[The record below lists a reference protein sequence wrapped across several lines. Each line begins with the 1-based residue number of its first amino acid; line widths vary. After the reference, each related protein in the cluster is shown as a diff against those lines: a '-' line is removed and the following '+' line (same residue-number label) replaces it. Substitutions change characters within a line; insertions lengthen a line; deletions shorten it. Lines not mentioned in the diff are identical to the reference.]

1 MFHVK
6 QFLLLLIL
14 LPILSFSQGTM
25 QLEDKPFTSKQARVK
40 SVDSFLASFK
50 SFKNYSAEEQAFFY
64 WVNVLRAD
72 PVAFKEQIVEPF
84 LTSFPEAKSSYAKS
98 LLSDLS
104 DQEPLPLVE
113 PTNLLTKATQEHAYD
128 LVHNQKGISHSSSDG
143 RNFQQRMKD
152 AGITK
157 CAGEN
162 ILEGNKD
169 ALKAIIMLLIDQ
181 GVPDKGHRKALL
193 NPSFNLMGC
202 TILAK
207 TGGDDHILVQLLSC
221 R

>member
-6 QFLLLLIL
+6 QFIFILIL
-14 LPILSFSQGTM
+14 FPLLSFSQGTM
-25 QLEDKPFTSKQARVK
+25 QLEDKPFISRQARE
-40 SVDSFLASFK
+40 SAVDSFLTSFK
-50 SFKNYSAEEQAFFY
+50 SFKNYSPEEQDFFY
-64 WVNVLRAD
+64 WVNALRSN
-72 PVAFKEQIVEPF
+72 PVAFKEQIIEPF
-84 LTSFPEAKSSYAKS
+84 LVSFPEANTNYSKS
-98 LLSDLS
+98 LLIDLTH
-104 DQEPLPLVE
+104 QEPLPLVE
-113 PTNLLTKATQEHAYD
+113 PNAQLTKATQQHAYD
-128 LVHNQKGISHSSSDG
+128 LVRNQKGISHSSSDG

-181 GVPDKGHRKALL
+181 GVPEKGHRRALL
-193 NPSFNLMGC
+193 NSSFNLMGC
-202 TILAK
+202 SILAK
-207 TGGDDHILVQLLSC
+207 STGDDHILVQLFSC

>member
-6 QFLLLLIL
+6 QFLLIL
-14 LPILSFSQGTM
+14 LLSPIFSFSQGTM
-25 QLEDKPFTSKQARVK
+25 QLEDKPFVSKHARVS
-40 SVDSFLASFK
+40 SVDSFLVSFK
-50 SFKNYSAEEQAFFY
+50 SFKSYSPDEQAFFY
-64 WVNVLRAD
+64 WVNVFRSD
-72 PVAFKEQIVEPF
+72 PAAFKEQIIEPF
-84 LTSFPEAKSSYAKS
+84 LVSFPEANTNFSKS

-104 DQEPLPLVE
+104 HQEPLPLVE
-113 PTNLLTKATQEHAYD
+113 PNALLTKATQEHAYD

-181 GVPDKGHRKALL
+181 GVPEKGHRRALL
-193 NPSFNLMGC
+193 NSSFNLMGC
-202 TILAK
+202 SILAK
-207 TGGDDHILVQLLSC
+207 STGDDHILVQLFSC

>member
-1 MFHVK
+1 M
-6 QFLLLLIL
+6 
-14 LPILSFSQGTM
+14 S
-25 QLEDKPFTSKQARVK
+25 
-40 SVDSFLASFK
+40 
-50 SFKNYSAEEQAFFY
+50 N
-64 WVNVLRAD
+64 
-72 PVAFKEQIVEPF
+72 
-84 LTSFPEAKSSYAKS
+84 
-98 LLSDLS
+98 
-104 DQEPLPLVE
+104 QEPLPIVE
-113 PTNLLTKATQEHAYD
+113 PNALLTKATQEHAYD

-143 RNFQQRMKD
+143 RSFQQRMKD

-181 GVPDKGHRKALL
+181 GVPDKGHRRALL

-207 TGGDDHILVQLLSC
+207 SKGEEHILVQLFSC

>member
-1 MFHVK
+1 M
-6 QFLLLLIL
+6 
-14 LPILSFSQGTM
+14 T
-25 QLEDKPFTSKQARVK
+25 
-40 SVDSFLASFK
+40 
-50 SFKNYSAEEQAFFY
+50 N
-64 WVNVLRAD
+64 
-72 PVAFKEQIVEPF
+72 
-84 LTSFPEAKSSYAKS
+84 
-98 LLSDLS
+98 
-104 DQEPLPLVE
+104 QEPLPLVE
-113 PTNLLTKATQEHAYD
+113 PNALLTKATQEHAYD

-181 GVPDKGHRKALL
+181 GVPDKGHRRALL

-202 TILAK
+202 IIYSQSLTEMN
-207 TGGDDHILVQLLSC
+207 HILGTTYSPVSNDSVIC
-221 R
+221 RFHVEH

>member
-6 QFLLLLIL
+6 QFLFVLIL
-14 LPILSFSQGTM
+14 LPVLSFSQGSM
-25 QLEDKPFTSKQARVK
+25 QLEDKPFNSKQARIK

-50 SFKNYSAEEQAFFY
+50 SFKNYSEEEQAFFY
-64 WVNVLRAD
+64 WVNALRTD
-72 PVAFKEQIVEPF
+72 PTAFKEQVIEPF
-84 LTSFPEAKSSYAKS
+84 LVSFPEAKSNYAKS
-98 LLSDLS
+98 LLIDLTNQ
-104 DQEPLPLVE
+104 DPLPLVE
-113 PTNLLTKATQEHAYD
+113 PNAVLTKATLEHASD

-143 RNFQQRMKD
+143 RNFQQRMND

-181 GVPDKGHRKALL
+181 GVPDKGHRRALL
-193 NPSFNLMGC
+193 NPSFNMMGC

-207 TGGDDHILVQLLSC
+207 TSGEDHILVQLFSC

>member
-6 QFLLLLIL
+6 QFILVLIL
-14 LPILSFSQGTM
+14 FPIISFSQGTM
-25 QLEDKPFTSKQARVK
+25 QLEDKPFVSKQARVR

-50 SFKNYSAEEQAFFY
+50 SFKSYSQDEQAFFY
-64 WVNVLRAD
+64 WVNTFRTD
-72 PVAFKEQIVEPF
+72 PAAFKVQIIEPF
-84 LTSFPEAKSSYAKS
+84 LASFPEANSSYSKS
-98 LLSDLS
+98 LLNDLS
-104 DQEPLPLVE
+104 NQEPLPMVE
-113 PTNLLTKATQEHAYD
+113 PNALLTKATQEHAYD

-143 RNFQQRMKD
+143 RSFQQRMKD

-181 GVPDKGHRKALL
+181 GVSDKGHRRALL

-207 TGGDDHILVQLLSC
+207 SKGEEHILVQLFSC
-221 R
+221 K

>member
-6 QFLLLLIL
+6 QFILVLIL
-14 LPILSFSQGTM
+14 FPIISFSQGTM
-25 QLEDKPFTSKQARVK
+25 QLEDKPFVSKQARVR
-40 SVDSFLASFK
+40 SVDSFLVSFK
-50 SFKNYSAEEQAFFY
+50 SFKSYSSDEQAFFY
-64 WVNVLRAD
+64 WVNVLRSD
-72 PVAFKEQIVEPF
+72 PGAFKEQIIEPF
-84 LTSFPEAKSSYAKS
+84 LASFPEANSNYSKS

-104 DQEPLPLVE
+104 HQEPLPLVE
-113 PTNLLTKATQEHAYD
+113 PNTLLTKATKEHAYD

-181 GVPDKGHRKALL
+181 GVPDKGHRRALL

-202 TILAK
+202 SILAK
-207 TGGDDHILVQLLSC
+207 SNGNDHILVQLFSC